1 MTDLALAPGRGVAW
15 RAMTTTDTNGE
26 RRLGLVMMI
35 KNEAA
40 GLRETLR
47 SVVSGI
53 DAWLIL
59 DTGSTDG
66 SQAIVREELGHLP
79 GLLVEEPFVD
89 FSTSRNRMLDLAD
102 QIACPFL
109 LMLNGDDIVEG
120 MGELRRGIDFVS
132 QFFGADASP
141 LRGAYHIEIRSGT
154 LSYGYPRLIL
164 TSARWRFRG
173 VTHEVLLPPSG
184 VAESLHQVPGVFIR
198 QERRDWSG
206 IQARWREDLRL
217 LTAEAERDPKDAR
230 TVFYLAQTLECLG
243 KREEAVKFYD
253 VRVDMGG
260 WHEERF
266 IAALRRGRL
275 LLRSAQESTLPPD
288 SPIDQTDAVV
298 IAEEVLAEAY
308 DLDPRR
314 PEPLYDLAESLAQR
328 GKLPRARLLLDE
340 AIRLASVPAH
350 DGALFVETDT
360 LTKARALRDRLAAPA
375 PPAFPAVAPGMLLS

>member
-1 MTDLALAPGRGVAW
+1 MTSHDDATQGRH
-15 RAMTTTDTNGE
+15 
-26 RRLGLVMMI
+26 LGLVMMI

-47 SVVSGI
+47 SVVGGI

-79 GLLVEEPFVD
+79 GFLIEEPFVD

-109 LMLNGDDIVEG
+109 LMLNGDDVVEG
-120 MGELRRGIDFVS
+120 MGELRRGIDFLIK
-132 QFFGADASP
+132 FFCHDAGH
-141 LRGAYHIEIRSGT
+141 LRGAYHVEIRSGA
-154 LSYGYPRLIL
+154 LSYGYPRLIR

-173 VTHEVLLPPSG
+173 VTHEVLMSPSG
-184 VAESLHQVPGVFIR
+184 MAETMLQIPGVFIR
-198 QERRDWSG
+198 QERRNWSG

-217 LTAEAERDPKDAR
+217 LTAEAERDPRDAR

-243 KREEAVKFYD
+243 QSEEAAKFYD

-260 WHEERF
+260 WPEERF
-266 IAALRRGRL
+266 MAALRRGRL
-275 LLRSAQESTLPPD
+275 LLRIAQGSTLPPD
-288 SPIDQTDAVV
+288 SPIDEVDAVV

-314 PEPLYDLAESLAQR
+314 PETLYSLAESLAQR
-328 GKLPRARLLLDE
+328 GKLARARLLLDE
-340 AIRLASVPAH
+340 AVRLASVPSH

-360 LTKARALRDRLAAPA
+360 LAKSVALRERLAAPA
-375 PPAFPAVAPGMLLS
+375 PVVLPEAPQVAPAADPS